1 MLVAVDAVVQRAV
14 LRPAEEEMNADED
27 TNTDD
32 DNNQ

>member
-14 LRPAEEEMNADED
+14 LRPTEEEMNADED
-27 TNTDD
+27 NNTDD